1 MRAYQIRYAVL
12 ALAISAALWGMSHG
26 SSKIELGFDI
36 PVAFVGMPEELVITR
51 KSTQEINIRVLGP
64 RAALRDISSKDLE
77 YAVNLE
83 GAKPGKAVYL
93 VEETT
98 LVMPQGARIL
108 SRSPATIEL
117 EFESRSRKSVRVTA
131 DLEGEPAEGFVFTE
145 VEIDPPRIWLEG
157 ARSKVLRLS
166 EVMTETIDVA
176 GLSEP
181 LEREVRL
188 SLDVDHIWVEEDQP
202 ITLRIRVDP
211 IPEPVVE
218 EGVDN
223 E

>member
-1 MRAYQIRYAVL
+1 MRAYQIRYGLL

-26 SSKIELGFDI
+26 SSKIERGFDI

-51 KSTQEINIRVLGP
+51 KSTEVINIRVLGP
-64 RAALRDISSKDLE
+64 RAALRDISTKDIE
-77 YAVNLE
+77 YEVNLE
-83 GAKPGKAVYL
+83 GAKPGNAVYL
-93 VEETT
+93 VDETT
-98 LVMPQGARIL
+98 LVMPQSARIL

-117 EFESRSRKSVRVTA
+117 QFERKSRKSVRVTA

-145 VEIDPPRIWLEG
+145 IGIDPPRIWLEG
-157 ARSKVLRLS
+157 ARSRVLRLS
-166 EVMTETIDVA
+166 EVMTETIDVN

-188 SLDVDHIWVEEDQP
+188 SLGVGHIWVEEDQP
-202 ITLRIRVDP
+202 VKLRIQVDP
-211 IPEPVVE
+211 IPEPVIE
-218 EGVDN
+218 EGVEN

>member
-1 MRAYQIRYAVL
+1 MRAYQIRYGLL
-12 ALAISAALWGMSHG
+12 ALVISGVLWGMAHG
-26 SSKIELGFDI
+26 SSRIDRGFDI

-51 KSTQEINIRVLGP
+51 KSTAEINIRVLGQ
-64 RAALRDISSKDLE
+64 RAALRDIAAKDLE
-77 YAVNLE
+77 YEVNLE
-83 GAKPGKAVYL
+83 GAKPGNAVYL
-93 VEETT
+93 VDETT
-98 LVMPQGARIL
+98 LVLPQGTRIL

-117 EFESRSRKSVRVTA
+117 VFERRGRKSVRITA

-145 VEIDPPRIWLEG
+145 VEIEPPRVWLEG

-176 GLSEP
+176 GLSEL

-188 SLDVDHIWVEEDQP
+188 SLGVEHVWVEEDEP
-202 ITLRIRVDP
+202 IKLRIRVDP
-211 IPEPVVE
+211 IPDPVVE
-218 EGVDN
+218 EGAEN

>member
-1 MRAYQIRYAVL
+1 MRAYQIRYGLL
-12 ALAISAALWGMSHG
+12 ALVISGVLWGMAHG
-26 SSKIELGFDI
+26 SSRIDRGFDI

-51 KSTQEINIRVLGP
+51 KSTAEINIRVLGQ
-64 RAALRDISSKDLE
+64 RAALRDIADKDLE
-77 YAVNLE
+77 YEVNLE
-83 GAKPGKAVYL
+83 GAKPGNAVYL
-93 VEETT
+93 VDETT
-98 LVMPQGARIL
+98 LVLPQGAQIL

-117 EFESRSRKSVRVTA
+117 EFERRGRKSVRITA
-131 DLEGEPAEGFVFTE
+131 DLEGEPADGFVFTE
-145 VEIDPPRIWLEG
+145 VEIDPPRVWLEG

-188 SLDVDHIWVEEDQP
+188 SLGVEHIWVEEDQP
-202 ITLRIRVDP
+202 VKLRIRVDP
-211 IPEPVVE
+211 IPDPALE
-218 EGVDN
+218 EGAED

>member
-1 MRAYQIRYAVL
+1 MRAYQIRYGLL
-12 ALAISAALWGMSHG
+12 ALVISGVLWGMSHG
-26 SSKIELGFDI
+26 RSKIELGFDI

-64 RAALRDISSKDLE
+64 RAALRDISTNDLE

-117 EFESRSRKSVRVTA
+117 EFEQKSRKSVRVTA
-131 DLEGEPAEGFVFTE
+131 DLEGEPAAGFVFTE
-145 VEIDPPRIWLEG
+145 VEIDPPRVWLEG

-166 EVMTETIDVA
+166 EVVTETIDVA
-176 GLSEP
+176 GLSES

-188 SLDVDHIWVEEDQP
+188 SLGVEHIWVEEDKP
-202 ITLRIRVDP
+202 VKLRIRVDP
-211 IPEPVVE
+211 IPDLAVE
-218 EGVDN
+218 EGAVN

>member
-1 MRAYQIRYAVL
+1 MRAYQIRYGLL
-12 ALAISAALWGMSHG
+12 ALAISAALWGMAHG
-26 SSKIELGFDI
+26 SSRIDRGFDI
-36 PVAFVGMPEELVITR
+36 PVTFVGMPEELVITR
-51 KSTQEINIRVLGP
+51 KSTEEINIRVLGQ
-64 RAALRDISSKDLE
+64 RAALRDISTNDLE

-93 VEETT
+93 VDETT
-98 LVMPQGARIL
+98 LVLPHGARIL

-117 EFESRSRKSVRVTA
+117 EFERRGRKSVRITA

-145 VEIDPPRIWLEG
+145 VEIDPPRVWLEG

-188 SLDVDHIWVEEDQP
+188 SLGVDHIWVEEEQP
-202 ITLRIRVDP
+202 VTLRVRVDP
-211 IPEPVVE
+211 IPDPVLAE
-218 EGVDN
+218 N
-223 E
+223 

>member
-1 MRAYQIRYAVL
+1 MRAYQIRYGLL
-12 ALAISAALWGMSHG
+12 ALVISGVLWGMSHG
-26 SSKIELGFDI
+26 SSKIERGFDI

-51 KSTQEINIRVLGP
+51 KSTQVINIRVLGP
-64 RAALRDISSKDLE
+64 RAALRDISAKDLE
-77 YAVNLE
+77 YAVTLE

-93 VEETT
+93 VDETT

-117 EFESRSRKSVRVTA
+117 EFERKSRKSVRVTA
-131 DLEGEPAEGFVFTE
+131 DLEGEPAAGFVFTE
-145 VEIDPPRIWLEG
+145 VEIDPPRVWLEG

-166 EVMTETIDVA
+166 EVMTETIEVG
-176 GLSEP
+176 GLSES

-188 SLDVDHIWVEEDQP
+188 SLGVEHTWVDEDKP
-202 ITLRIRVDP
+202 VKLRIRVDP
-211 IPEPVVE
+211 IPDPAIE
-218 EGVDN
+218 EGAAD

>member
-1 MRAYQIRYAVL
+1 MRAYQIRYGLL

-26 SSKIELGFDI
+26 SSKIERGFDI

-51 KSTQEINIRVLGP
+51 TSTQVINIRVLGP
-64 RAALRDISSKDLE
+64 RAALRDISSKDIE
-77 YAVNLE
+77 YEVNLE
-83 GAKPGKAVYL
+83 GAKPGNAVYL
-93 VEETT
+93 VDETT
-98 LVMPQGARIL
+98 LVMPQSARIL

-117 EFESRSRKSVRVTA
+117 QFERKSRKSVRITA

-145 VEIDPPRIWLEG
+145 VGIDPPRVWLEG

-166 EVMTETIDVA
+166 EVMTETIDVN

-188 SLDVDHIWVEEDQP
+188 SLGVDHIWVEEDQP
-202 ITLRIRVDP
+202 VKLRIQVDP
-211 IPEPVVE
+211 IPEPVTE
-218 EGVDN
+218 EGVEN

>member
-1 MRAYQIRYAVL
+1 M
-12 ALAISAALWGMSHG
+12 
-26 SSKIELGFDI
+26 
-36 PVAFVGMPEELVITR
+36 
-51 KSTQEINIRVLGP
+51 
-64 RAALRDISSKDLE
+64 E
-77 YAVNLE
+77 YPVNLE

-93 VEETT
+93 VEETM

-117 EFESRSRKSVRVTA
+117 EFERRGRKSVRITA

-145 VEIDPPRIWLEG
+145 VEIDPPRVWLEG

-176 GLSEP
+176 GLSET

-188 SLDVDHIWVEEDQP
+188 LLGVEHVWVEEDKP
-202 ITLRIRVDP
+202 VKLHIRVDP
-211 IPEPVVE
+211 IPEPVAE
-218 EGVDN
+218 EGAEN

>member
-1 MRAYQIRYAVL
+1 MRAYQIRYGLL
-12 ALAISAALWGMSHG
+12 ALVISGVLWGMAHG
-26 SSKIELGFDI
+26 SSRIDRGFDI

-51 KSTQEINIRVLGP
+51 KSTAEINIRVLGQ
-64 RAALRDISSKDLE
+64 RAALRDIAAKDLE
-77 YAVNLE
+77 YEVNLE
-83 GAKPGKAVYL
+83 GAKPGNAVYL
-93 VEETT
+93 VDETT
-98 LVMPQGARIL
+98 LVLPQGAQIL

-117 EFESRSRKSVRVTA
+117 EFERRGRKSVRITA

-145 VEIDPPRIWLEG
+145 VEVEPPRVWLEG

-188 SLDVDHIWVEEDQP
+188 SLGVEHVWVEEDMA
-202 ITLRIRVDP
+202 IKLRIRVDP
-211 IPEPVVE
+211 IPDPAVE
-218 EGVDN
+218 EGAED

>member
-1 MRAYQIRYAVL
+1 MRAYQIRLALL
-12 ALAISAALWGMSHG
+12 ALAISGALWGMSHG
-26 SSKIELGFDI
+26 SSKIERGFDI
-36 PVAFVGMPEELVITR
+36 PVAFDGMPEELVITR
-51 KSTQEINIRVLGP
+51 KSTQVINIRVLGP
-64 RAALRDISSKDLE
+64 RAALRDISTEDLE
-77 YAVNLE
+77 YEVNLE

-93 VEETT
+93 VDETT

-117 EFESRSRKSVRVTA
+117 EFERKSRKSVRITA
-131 DLEGEPAEGFVFTE
+131 DLEGEPAVGFMFTE
-145 VEIDPPRIWLEG
+145 IEIDPPRVWLEG

-188 SLDVDHIWVEEDQP
+188 SLGVEHTWVEEEKP
-202 ITLRIRVDP
+202 VTLRIRVDP
-211 IPEPVVE
+211 IPDPAAEEVVE
-218 EGVDN
+218 VE
-223 E
+223 

>member
-1 MRAYQIRYAVL
+1 MRAYQIRYGLL
-12 ALAISAALWGMSHG
+12 ALAISAALWGMAHG
-26 SSKIELGFDI
+26 SSRIDRGFDI

-51 KSTQEINIRVLGP
+51 KSTEEINIRVLGQ
-64 RAALRDISSKDLE
+64 RAALRDIATKDLE
-77 YAVNLE
+77 YEVNLE

-93 VEETT
+93 VDETT
-98 LVMPQGARIL
+98 LVLPQGAQIL

-117 EFESRSRKSVRVTA
+117 EFERRGRKSVRITA

-145 VEIDPPRIWLEG
+145 LEIDPPRVWLEG

-176 GLSEP
+176 GLSESV
-181 LEREVRL
+181 EREVRL
-188 SLDVDHIWVEEDQP
+188 SLGVDHIWVEEDQP
-202 ITLRIRVDP
+202 VTLRIQVDP
-211 IPEPVVE
+211 IPDPVAE
-218 EGVDN
+218 EGAEN

>member
-1 MRAYQIRYAVL
+1 MRAYQIRYGLL

-51 KSTQEINIRVLGP
+51 KSTEEINIRVLGP
-64 RAALRDISSKDLE
+64 RAALRDISTNDLE

-117 EFESRSRKSVRVTA
+117 EFEQRARKSVRVRA
-131 DLEGEPAEGFVFTE
+131 DLVGQPAEGFVFTE
-145 VEIDPPRIWLEG
+145 VEIDPPRVWLVG
-157 ARSKVLRLS
+157 ARSKVLRRS
-166 EVMTETIDVA
+166 EVMTETVDVA
-176 GLSEP
+176 GLNAP

-188 SLDVDHIWVEEDQP
+188 SLGADHIWVEEEKP
-202 ITLRIRVDP
+202 IKLRIRVDP
-211 IPEPVVE
+211 IPGSVVE
-218 EGVDN
+218 EGAKN

>member
-1 MRAYQIRYAVL
+1 MRAYQIRYGVL
-12 ALAISAALWGMSHG
+12 ALVISTALWGMSHG
-26 SSKIELGFDI
+26 SSKIERGFDI

-51 KSTQEINIRVLGP
+51 KSTEVINIRVLGP
-64 RAALRDISSKDLE
+64 RAALRDISTKDLE

-83 GAKPGKAVYL
+83 GAKPGNAVYL
-93 VEETT
+93 VDETT

-117 EFESRSRKSVRVTA
+117 DFEGKSRKSVRVTA
-131 DLEGEPAEGFVFTE
+131 DLVGEPAAGFVFTE
-145 VEIDPPRIWLEG
+145 VEIDPPRVWLEG

-166 EVMTETIDVA
+166 EVMTETVDVA

-188 SLDVDHIWVEEDQP
+188 SLGVEHIWVEEDKP
-202 ITLRIRVDP
+202 VKLRIRVTP
-211 IPEPVVE
+211 IPDPAVK
-218 EGVDN
+218 EGAKN

>member
-1 MRAYQIRYAVL
+1 MRAYQIRLALL
-12 ALAISAALWGMSHG
+12 ALAISGALWGMSHG
-26 SSKIELGFDI
+26 SSKIERGFDI
-36 PVAFVGMPEELVITR
+36 PVAFDGMPEELVITR
-51 KSTQEINIRVLGP
+51 KSTQVINIRVLGP
-64 RAALRDISSKDLE
+64 RAALRDISTEDLE
-77 YAVNLE
+77 YEVNLE

-93 VEETT
+93 VDETT

-117 EFESRSRKSVRVTA
+117 EFARKSRKSVRITA
-131 DLEGEPAEGFVFTE
+131 DLEGEPAVGFMFTE
-145 VEIDPPRIWLEG
+145 VEIDPPRVWLEG

-188 SLDVDHIWVEEDQP
+188 SLGVEHTWVEEEKP
-202 ITLRIRVDP
+202 VTLRIRVDP
-211 IPEPVVE
+211 IPDPAAEEVVE
-218 EGVDN
+218 VE
-223 E
+223 

>member
-1 MRAYQIRYAVL
+1 MRAYQIRYGLL

-26 SSKIELGFDI
+26 TSKIERGFDI
-36 PVAFVGMPEELVITR
+36 PVAFIGMPEELVITR
-51 KSTQEINIRVLGP
+51 NSTQVINIRVLGP
-64 RAALRDISSKDLE
+64 RAALRDISSKDIE
-77 YAVNLE
+77 YEVNLE
-83 GAKPGKAVYL
+83 GAKPGNAVYL
-93 VEETT
+93 VDETT
-98 LVMPQGARIL
+98 LVMPQNARIL

-117 EFESRSRKSVRVTA
+117 EFERKSRKSVRVTA

-145 VEIDPPRIWLEG
+145 VAIDPPRIWLVG

-188 SLDVDHIWVEEDQP
+188 SLGVEHIWVEEDKP
-202 ITLRIRVDP
+202 IKLLIRVDP
-211 IPEPVVE
+211 ILDPAAE
-218 EGVDN
+218 EGVEN